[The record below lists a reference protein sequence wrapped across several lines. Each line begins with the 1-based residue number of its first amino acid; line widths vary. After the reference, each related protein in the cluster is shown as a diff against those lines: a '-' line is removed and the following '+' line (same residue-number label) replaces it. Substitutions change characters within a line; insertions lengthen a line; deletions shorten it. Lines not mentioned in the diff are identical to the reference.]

1 MWLSGPPFS
10 RTHSTHQA
18 HGGATMKWLK
28 NLLGFKSREDKLQ
41 QQLRD
46 LEQKVFE
53 ATRRGDL
60 EEAGKHEKAMEAVL
74 EELSNIHIGAE
85 Q

>member
-1 MWLSGPPFS
+1 
-10 RTHSTHQA
+10 
-18 HGGATMKWLK
+18 MKWLK
-28 NLLGFKSREDKLQ
+28 SLFGIKSREEKLQ
-41 QQLRD
+41 LQLRD

-60 EEAGKHEKAMEAVL
+60 EEAGKHEKALEAIL
-74 EELSNIHIGAE
+74 AELNNIHIGAE

>member
-1 MWLSGPPFS
+1 M
-10 RTHSTHQA
+10 Q
-18 HGGATMKWLK
+18 WLK
-28 NLLGFKSREDKLQ
+28 SLLGIKTREEKLQ
-41 QQLRD
+41 LQLRD

-60 EEAGKHEKAMEAVL
+60 EEAGKHEKALEEVL
-74 EELSNIHIGAE
+74 EELANINIGAE

>member
-1 MWLSGPPFS
+1 M
-10 RTHSTHQA
+10 
-18 HGGATMKWLK
+18 HGGTTMKWLK
-28 NLLGFKSREDKLQ
+28 NLFGIKSREEKLQ
-41 QQLRD
+41 QRLRD

-60 EEAGKHEKAMEAVL
+60 EEAGKHEKVMEEVL
-74 EELSNIHIGAE
+74 EELANINIGAE

>member
-1 MWLSGPPFS
+1 
-10 RTHSTHQA
+10 
-18 HGGATMKWLK
+18 MKWLK
-28 NLLGFKSREDKLQ
+28 KLLGFKSREEKLQ
-41 QQLRD
+41 LQLRD

-60 EEAGKHEKAMEAVL
+60 EEAGKHEKAMEEVL
-74 EELSNIHIGAE
+74 EELSNIHIGVK

>member
-1 MWLSGPPFS
+1 M
-10 RTHSTHQA
+10 Q
-18 HGGATMKWLK
+18 WLK
-28 NLLGFKSREDKLQ
+28 NLLGIKTREEKLQ
-41 QQLRD
+41 QQLKD

-60 EEAGKHEKAMEAVL
+60 EEAGKHEKAMETIL
-74 EELSNIHIGAE
+74 SELTNIHIGAE

>member
-1 MWLSGPPFS
+1 M
-10 RTHSTHQA
+10 Q
-18 HGGATMKWLK
+18 WLK
-28 NLLGFKSREDKLQ
+28 SLLGIKTREEKLQ
-41 QQLRD
+41 LRLRD

-60 EEAGKHEKAMEAVL
+60 EEAGKHEKAMEEVL
-74 EELSNIHIGAE
+74 EELSNIHIGVK

>member
-1 MWLSGPPFS
+1 
-10 RTHSTHQA
+10 
-18 HGGATMKWLK
+18 MKWLK
-28 NLLGFKSREDKLQ
+28 NLLGIKSREEKLQ
-41 QQLRD
+41 LQLRD

-60 EEAGKHEKAMEAVL
+60 EEAGKQEKAMETVL
-74 EELSNIHIGAE
+74 EELANIHIGAE

>member
-1 MWLSGPPFS
+1 
-10 RTHSTHQA
+10 
-18 HGGATMKWLK
+18 MKWLK
-28 NLLGFKSREDKLQ
+28 NLFGIKSREEKLQ
-41 QQLRD
+41 LRLRD

-60 EEAGKHEKAMEAVL
+60 EEAGKHEKTMEAVL
-74 EELSNIHIGAE
+74 EELTNIHIGVK

>member
-1 MWLSGPPFS
+1 ME
-10 RTHSTHQA
+10 
-18 HGGATMKWLK
+18 WLK
-28 NLLGFKSREDKLQ
+28 KLLGIKSKEEKLQ

-60 EEAGKHEKAMEAVL
+60 EEAGKHEKAMDTIL
-74 EELSNIHIGAE
+74 SELTNIRIGAE

>member
-1 MWLSGPPFS
+1 
-10 RTHSTHQA
+10 
-18 HGGATMKWLK
+18 MKWLK
-28 NLLGFKSREDKLQ
+28 NLFGIKSREDKLQ

-60 EEAGKHEKAMEAVL
+60 EEAGKHEKAMETVL
-74 EELSNIHIGAE
+74 EELANIHIGAE

>member
-1 MWLSGPPFS
+1 
-10 RTHSTHQA
+10 
-18 HGGATMKWLK
+18 MKWLK
-28 NLLGFKSREDKLQ
+28 NLFGIKSREDKLQ

-60 EEAGKHEKAMEAVL
+60 EEAGKHEKAMEEVL
-74 EELSNIHIGAE
+74 EELSNIHIGVK

>member
-1 MWLSGPPFS
+1 M
-10 RTHSTHQA
+10 Q
-18 HGGATMKWLK
+18 WLK
-28 NLLGFKSREDKLQ
+28 NLFGIKSREDKLQ

-60 EEAGKHEKAMEAVL
+60 EEAGKHEKAMETVL
-74 EELSNIHIGAE
+74 EELANIHIGAD

>member
-1 MWLSGPPFS
+1 M
-10 RTHSTHQA
+10 Q
-18 HGGATMKWLK
+18 WLK
-28 NLLGFKSREDKLQ
+28 SLLGIKTREEKLQ
-41 QQLRD
+41 LQLRD

-60 EEAGKHEKAMEAVL
+60 EEAGKQEKALEAVL
-74 EELSNIHIGAE
+74 EALANLHIGAE

>member
-1 MWLSGPPFS
+1 M
-10 RTHSTHQA
+10 Q
-18 HGGATMKWLK
+18 WLK
-28 NLLGFKSREDKLQ
+28 SLLGIKTREEKLQ
-41 QQLRD
+41 LRLRD

-60 EEAGKHEKAMEAVL
+60 EEAGKHEKAMETVL
-74 EELSNIHIGAE
+74 EELSNIHIGVK

>member
-1 MWLSGPPFS
+1 
-10 RTHSTHQA
+10 
-18 HGGATMKWLK
+18 MKWLK
-28 NLLGFKSREDKLQ
+28 NLFGIKSREEKLQ
-41 QQLRD
+41 QRLRD

-60 EEAGKHEKAMEAVL
+60 EEAGKHEKALETVL
-74 EELSNIHIGAE
+74 EELANINIGAE

>member
-1 MWLSGPPFS
+1 
-10 RTHSTHQA
+10 
-18 HGGATMKWLK
+18 MKWLK
-28 NLLGFKSREDKLQ
+28 KLLGFKSREEKLQ
-41 QQLRD
+41 LQLRD

-60 EEAGKHEKAMEAVL
+60 EKAGQHEKALESVL
-74 EELSNIHIGAE
+74 EELVNIHKGAE

>member
-1 MWLSGPPFS
+1 M
-10 RTHSTHQA
+10 Q
-18 HGGATMKWLK
+18 WLK
-28 NLLGFKSREDKLQ
+28 SLLGIKTREEKLQ
-41 QQLRD
+41 LRLRD

-60 EEAGKHEKAMEAVL
+60 EEAGKHEKAMETVL
-74 EELSNIHIGAE
+74 DELSNIHIGAE

>member
-1 MWLSGPPFS
+1 
-10 RTHSTHQA
+10 
-18 HGGATMKWLK
+18 MKWLK
-28 NLLGFKSREDKLQ
+28 NLFGIKSREEKLQ
-41 QQLRD
+41 LQLRD

-60 EEAGKHEKAMEAVL
+60 EEAGKHEKAMETVL
-74 EELSNIHIGAE
+74 EELANINIGAE

>member
-1 MWLSGPPFS
+1 
-10 RTHSTHQA
+10 
-18 HGGATMKWLK
+18 MKWLK
-28 NLLGFKSREDKLQ
+28 NLFGIKSREEKLQ
-41 QQLRD
+41 LQLRD

-60 EEAGKHEKAMEAVL
+60 EEAGKHEKALEEVL
-74 EELSNIHIGAE
+74 EELSNIHIGVK

>member
-1 MWLSGPPFS
+1 MLHLLPQLK
-10 RTHSTHQA
+10 HQA
-18 HGGATMKWLK
+18 HGGATVKWLK
-28 NLLGFKSREDKLQ
+28 QLLGIKTREEKLQ
-41 QQLRD
+41 LQLRD

-60 EEAGKHEKAMEAVL
+60 EEAGKHEKALEAILV
-74 EELSNIHIGAE
+74 ELNNIHIGEE

>member
-1 MWLSGPPFS
+1 M
-10 RTHSTHQA
+10 Q
-18 HGGATMKWLK
+18 WLK
-28 NLLGFKSREDKLQ
+28 SLLGIKTREEKLQ
-41 QQLRD
+41 LQLRD

-60 EEAGKHEKAMEAVL
+60 EEAGTHEKAMEEVL
-74 EELSNIHIGAE
+74 DELSNIHIGVK

>member
-1 MWLSGPPFS
+1 M
-10 RTHSTHQA
+10 Q
-18 HGGATMKWLK
+18 WLK
-28 NLLGFKSREDKLQ
+28 SLLGIKTREEKLQ
-41 QQLRD
+41 LQLRD

-60 EEAGKHEKAMEAVL
+60 EEAGKHEKAMETVL
-74 EELSNIHIGAE
+74 EELANINIGAE

>member
-1 MWLSGPPFS
+1 M
-10 RTHSTHQA
+10 Q
-18 HGGATMKWLK
+18 WLK
-28 NLLGFKSREDKLQ
+28 SLLGIKTREEKLQ
-41 QQLRD
+41 QQLRT

-60 EEAGKHEKAMEAVL
+60 EEAGKHEKAMEEVL
-74 EELSNIHIGAE
+74 EELANIHIGAE

>member
-1 MWLSGPPFS
+1 
-10 RTHSTHQA
+10 
-18 HGGATMKWLK
+18 MKWLK
-28 NLLGFKSREDKLQ
+28 NLFGIKSREDKLQ

-60 EEAGKHEKAMEAVL
+60 EEAGKHEKAMETVL
-74 EELSNIHIGAE
+74 EELANIHIGAD

>member
-1 MWLSGPPFS
+1 
-10 RTHSTHQA
+10 
-18 HGGATMKWLK
+18 MKWLK
-28 NLLGFKSREDKLQ
+28 KLLGFKSREEKLQ
-41 QQLRD
+41 LQLRD

-60 EEAGKHEKAMEAVL
+60 EEAGKHEKALEAVL
-74 EELSNIHIGAE
+74 EELANINIGAE

>member
-60 EEAGKHEKAMEAVL
+60 EEAGKHEKAMEEVL
-74 EELSNIHIGAE
+74 EELANIHIGAE
-85 Q
+85 

>member
-1 MWLSGPPFS
+1 M
-10 RTHSTHQA
+10 Q
-18 HGGATMKWLK
+18 WLK
-28 NLLGFKSREDKLQ
+28 NLLGIKTREEKLQ
-41 QQLRD
+41 QQLRT

-60 EEAGKHEKAMEAVL
+60 EEAGKHEKALEAVL

>member
-1 MWLSGPPFS
+1 M
-10 RTHSTHQA
+10 Q
-18 HGGATMKWLK
+18 WLK
-28 NLLGFKSREDKLQ
+28 NLLGIKTKQEKLQ
-41 QQLRD
+41 LQLRD

-60 EEAGKHEKAMEAVL
+60 EEAGKHEKAMEAIL
-74 EELSNIHIGAE
+74 TELTNIHIGAE

>member
-1 MWLSGPPFS
+1 M
-10 RTHSTHQA
+10 Q
-18 HGGATMKWLK
+18 WLK
-28 NLLGFKSREDKLQ
+28 SLLGIKTREEKLQ
-41 QQLRD
+41 LRLRD

-60 EEAGKHEKAMEAVL
+60 EEAGKHEKAMEVVL
-74 EELSNIHIGAE
+74 EELSNIHIGVK

>member
-1 MWLSGPPFS
+1 M
-10 RTHSTHQA
+10 Q
-18 HGGATMKWLK
+18 WLK
-28 NLLGFKSREDKLQ
+28 NLLGIKTREEKLQ
-41 QQLRD
+41 LRLRD

-60 EEAGKHEKAMEAVL
+60 EEAGKHEKALEEVL
-74 EELSNIHIGAE
+74 EELSNIHIGVK

>member
-1 MWLSGPPFS
+1 M
-10 RTHSTHQA
+10 Q
-18 HGGATMKWLK
+18 WLK
-28 NLLGFKSREDKLQ
+28 NLLGIKTKQEKLQ
-41 QQLRD
+41 LQLRA

-60 EEAGKHEKAMEAVL
+60 EEAGQHEKAMEAIL
-74 EELSNIHIGAE
+74 TELTNIHIGAD

>member
-1 MWLSGPPFS
+1 
-10 RTHSTHQA
+10 
-18 HGGATMKWLK
+18 MKWLK
-28 NLLGFKSREDKLQ
+28 NLFGIKSREEKLQ
-41 QQLRD
+41 QRLRD

-60 EEAGKHEKAMEAVL
+60 EEAGKHEKVMEEVL
-74 EELSNIHIGAE
+74 EELSNINIGAE

>member
-1 MWLSGPPFS
+1 M
-10 RTHSTHQA
+10 Q
-18 HGGATMKWLK
+18 WLK
-28 NLLGFKSREDKLQ
+28 SLLGIKTREEKLQ
-41 QQLRD
+41 LQLRD

-60 EEAGKHEKAMEAVL
+60 EEAGKHEKTMEEVL
-74 EELSNIHIGAE
+74 EELSNINIGAE

>member
-1 MWLSGPPFS
+1 ME
-10 RTHSTHQA
+10 
-18 HGGATMKWLK
+18 WLK
-28 NLLGFKSREDKLQ
+28 KLLGIKSKEEKLQ

-60 EEAGKHEKAMEAVL
+60 EKAGKHEKAMDTIL
-74 EELSNIHIGAE
+74 SELTNIRIGAE

>member
-10 RTHSTHQA
+10 RTHRTHQA
-18 HGGATMKWLK
+18 HGGATMQWLK

-60 EEAGKHEKAMEAVL
+60 EEAGKHEKAMEAIL
-74 EELSNIHIGAE
+74 SELTNIHIGAE

>member
-1 MWLSGPPFS
+1 
-10 RTHSTHQA
+10 
-18 HGGATMKWLK
+18 MKWLK
-28 NLLGFKSREDKLQ
+28 NLLGIKSREDKLQ
-41 QQLRD
+41 LQLRA

-60 EEAGKHEKAMEAVL
+60 EEAGKHEKAMEAIL
-74 EELSNIHIGAE
+74 TELTNIHIGAE